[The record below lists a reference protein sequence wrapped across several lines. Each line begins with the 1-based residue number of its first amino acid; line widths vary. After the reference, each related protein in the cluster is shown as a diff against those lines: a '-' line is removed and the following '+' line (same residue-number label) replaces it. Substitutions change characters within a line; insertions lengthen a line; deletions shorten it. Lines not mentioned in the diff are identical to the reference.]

1 MTQRT
6 YTRIFD
12 QLHLNP
18 EDQVPIA
25 TLAQHSDL
33 HTAGKEQTRQKMATV
48 LIIDD
53 QATSRQILA
62 QIVRSIDEFLEIKS
76 FDSAQPA
83 LDWLSTRPADLILT
97 DYKMPSMNGIE
108 FLKLARAIPQLHSVP
123 IVMITSYE
131 QTEVRYQALGLGATD
146 FINKPIDHVECCARF
161 RNLLQLQRQR
171 LIIEDH
177 ANWLE
182 EQVRSAT
189 HAIRVREHET
199 LLRLAKAGEYR
210 DEETG
215 NHVIRMARFAH
226 IIAETL
232 GLDETECE
240 NIELSAP
247 MHDIGKIGIPDQILL
262 KPGKLTVEEFEII
275 KQHTVIG
282 YEILRD
288 SPSKYLKMGAE
299 IALGH
304 HEKYDGSGYPQGL
317 KGEDIPLTARIVAV
331 ADVFDALT
339 SRRCYKPAW
348 CDQDVLNL
356 MLGES
361 GKHFDPQCI
370 DAFLSQIDKMR
381 DIRAALSDD
390 DNRKRGAT

>member
-1 MTQRT
+1 M
-6 YTRIFD
+6 
-12 QLHLNP
+12 P
-18 EDQVPIA
+18 
-25 TLAQHSDL
+25 
-33 HTAGKEQTRQKMATV
+33 TV
-48 LIIDD
+48 LVIDD

-62 QIVRSIDEFLEIKS
+62 QIVRSIDESLDIES

-83 LDWLSTRPADLILT
+83 LDWLRDNPADLILT
-97 DYKMPSMNGIE
+97 DYKMPGMNGIE
-108 FLKLARAIPQLHSVP
+108 FLEQARAIPQIHIVP
-123 IVMITSYE
+123 IVMITSHE
-131 QTEVRYQALGLGATD
+131 QSDIRYQALELGATD
-146 FINKPIDHVECCARF
+146 FINKPIDHAECRARF

-171 LIIEDH
+171 LIIEDR

-182 EQVRSAT
+182 EQVRAAT

-215 NHVIRMARFAH
+215 NHVIRMARFARV
-226 IIAETL
+226 IAETL
-232 GLDETECE
+232 GVDETECE
-240 NIELSAP
+240 SIELSAP

-262 KPGKLTVEEFEII
+262 KPGKLTTQEFEII
-275 KQHTVIG
+275 KQHTIIG

-288 SPSKYLKMGAE
+288 SPSKYLRMGAE

-317 KGEDIPLTARIVAV
+317 AGETIPLTARIVAV

-339 SRRCYKPAW
+339 SDRCYKPAW
-348 CDQDVLNL
+348 RDQDVLGL
-356 MLGES
+356 LVSES

-370 DAFLSQIDKMR
+370 DAFLSQIDKVKE
-381 DIRAALSDD
+381 IRAALSDD
-390 DNRKRGAT
+390 DDRKQEAT

>member
-1 MTQRT
+1 
-6 YTRIFD
+6 
-12 QLHLNP
+12 
-18 EDQVPIA
+18 
-25 TLAQHSDL
+25 
-33 HTAGKEQTRQKMATV
+33 MATV
-48 LIIDD
+48 LVIDD
-53 QATSRQILA
+53 QATSRQILT
-62 QIVRSIDEFLEIKS
+62 QIVRSIDDSLEIKS

-83 LDWLSTRPADLILT
+83 LNWLSDKPADLILT
-97 DYKMPSMNGIE
+97 DYKMPGMNGIE
-108 FLKLARAIPQLHSVP
+108 FLEAARAIPQLHNAP
-123 IVMITSYE
+123 IVMITSHE
-131 QTEVRYQALGLGATD
+131 QSEIRYQALELGATD
-146 FINKPIDHVECCARF
+146 FINKPIDHIECSARF

-171 LIIEDH
+171 LIIEDR

-182 EQVRSAT
+182 EQVRAST

-215 NHVIRMARFAH
+215 NHVIRMARFARV
-226 IIAETL
+226 IAETL
-232 GLDETECE
+232 GIDETECE
-240 NIELSAP
+240 SIELSAP
-247 MHDIGKIGIPDQILL
+247 MHDIGKIGIPDHILL
-262 KPGKLTVEEFEII
+262 KPGKLTVEEFDII

-288 SPSKYLKMGAE
+288 SPSKYLRMGAD

-317 KGEDIPLTARIVAV
+317 KGEDIPLPARIVAV

-348 CDQDVLNL
+348 RDQDVLNL
-356 MLGES
+356 ILSES

-370 DAFLSQIDKMR
+370 DAFLSQIEKIR
-381 DIRAALSDD
+381 GIRASLSDD
-390 DNRKRGAT
+390 DGRKQEAT

>member
-1 MTQRT
+1 
-6 YTRIFD
+6 
-12 QLHLNP
+12 
-18 EDQVPIA
+18 
-25 TLAQHSDL
+25 
-33 HTAGKEQTRQKMATV
+33 MATV

-53 QATSRQILA
+53 QATSRQILT
-62 QIVRSIDEFLEIKS
+62 QIVKSIDEFLEVKS
-76 FDSAQPA
+76 FESAQPA
-83 LDWLSTRPADLILT
+83 LDWLHERPADLILT
-97 DYKMPSMNGIE
+97 DYKMPGMNGVE
-108 FLKLARAIPQLHSVP
+108 FLESARAVPQLHNVP
-123 IVMITSYE
+123 IVMITSHE
-131 QTEVRYQALGLGATD
+131 QTEIRYRALELGATD
-146 FINKPIDHVECCARF
+146 FINKPIDHAECRARF
-161 RNLLQLQRQR
+161 RNLLQMQRQR
-171 LIIEDH
+171 LIIEDR

-215 NHVIRMARFAH
+215 NHVIRMARFARV
-226 IIAETL
+226 IAETL
-232 GLDETECE
+232 GIDDTECE
-240 NIELSAP
+240 SIELSAP

-262 KPGKLTVEEFEII
+262 KPGKLTVEEFDII

-288 SPSKYLKMGAE
+288 SPSKYLRMGAD

-317 KGEDIPLTARIVAV
+317 KGDDIPLPARIVAV

-348 CDQDVLNL
+348 RDQDVLKL
-356 MLGES
+356 ITSES

-370 DAFLSQIDKMR
+370 EAFMSQIDKVKS
-381 DIRAALSDD
+381 IRASLSDED
-390 DNRKRGAT
+390 DRKREAT

>member
-1 MTQRT
+1 
-6 YTRIFD
+6 
-12 QLHLNP
+12 
-18 EDQVPIA
+18 
-25 TLAQHSDL
+25 
-33 HTAGKEQTRQKMATV
+33 MATV
-48 LIIDD
+48 LVIDD

-83 LDWLSTRPADLILT
+83 LDWLADKSADLILT
-97 DYKMPSMNGIE
+97 DYKMPGMNGIE
-108 FLKLARAIPQLHSVP
+108 FLQQVRTMPQAHNVP
-123 IVMITSYE
+123 VVMITSHE
-131 QTEVRYQALGLGATD
+131 QTEIRYQALELGATD
-146 FINKPIDHVECCARF
+146 FINKPIDHAECRARF

-171 LIIEDH
+171 LIIEDR

-182 EQVRSAT
+182 EQVRIAT

-215 NHVIRMARFAH
+215 NHVIRMARFAR

-232 GLDETECE
+232 GLDEIECE
-240 NIELSAP
+240 SIELSAP

-262 KPGKLTVEEFEII
+262 KPGKLTVEEFEVI
-275 KQHTVIG
+275 KQHTIIG

-317 KGEDIPLTARIVAV
+317 GGEDIPLTARIVAV

-348 CDQDVLNL
+348 RDQDVLSL
-356 MLGES
+356 IVSES
-361 GKHFDPQCI
+361 GKHFDPKCI
-370 DAFLSQIDKMR
+370 DAFLSQIDR
-381 DIRAALSDD
+381 VRETRASLSDEG
-390 DNRKRGAT
+390 NRKREAT

>member
-1 MTQRT
+1 
-6 YTRIFD
+6 
-12 QLHLNP
+12 
-18 EDQVPIA
+18 
-25 TLAQHSDL
+25 
-33 HTAGKEQTRQKMATV
+33 MATV
-48 LIIDD
+48 LVIDD

-83 LDWLSTRPADLILT
+83 LDWLADKPADLILT
-97 DYKMPSMNGIE
+97 DYKMPGMNGIE
-108 FLKLARAIPQLHSVP
+108 FLQQARAVPQVHNVP
-123 IVMITSYE
+123 IVMITSHE
-131 QTEVRYQALGLGATD
+131 QTEIRYRALELGATD
-146 FINKPIDHVECCARF
+146 FINKPIDHAECRARF

-171 LIIEDH
+171 LIIEDR

-182 EQVRSAT
+182 EQVRIAT

-215 NHVIRMARFAH
+215 NHVIRMARFAR

-232 GLDETECE
+232 GLDEIECE
-240 NIELSAP
+240 SIELSAP
-247 MHDIGKIGIPDQILL
+247 MHDIGKIGIPDHILL
-262 KPGKLTVEEFEII
+262 KPGKLTTEEFEVI
-275 KQHTVIG
+275 KQHTIIG

-317 KGEDIPLTARIVAV
+317 GGEDIPLTARIVAV

-348 CDQDVLNL
+348 RDQDVLSLLVN
-356 MLGES
+356 ES
-361 GKHFDPQCI
+361 RKHFDPQCV
-370 DAFLSQIDKMR
+370 DAFLSQIDR
-381 DIRAALSDD
+381 IREIRASLCDEY
-390 DNRKRGAT
+390 NKQREAT

>member
-1 MTQRT
+1 
-6 YTRIFD
+6 
-12 QLHLNP
+12 
-18 EDQVPIA
+18 
-25 TLAQHSDL
+25 
-33 HTAGKEQTRQKMATV
+33 MATV
-48 LIIDD
+48 LVIDD

-62 QIVRSIDEFLEIKS
+62 QIVRSIDELLEIKS

-83 LDWLSTRPADLILT
+83 LDWLRGNSADLILT
-97 DYKMPSMNGIE
+97 DYKMPDVNGIE
-108 FLKLARAIPQLHSVP
+108 FLEQARAIPQVHTTP
-123 IVMITSYE
+123 IVMITSHE
-131 QTEVRYQALGLGATD
+131 QTEIRYQALELGATD
-146 FINKPIDHVECCARF
+146 FINKPIDHVECRARF

-171 LIIEDH
+171 LIIEDR

-182 EQVRSAT
+182 EQVRAAT

-215 NHVIRMARFAH
+215 NHVIRMARFAR

-232 GLDETECE
+232 DVDETECE
-240 NIELSAP
+240 SIELSAP

-262 KPGKLTVEEFEII
+262 KPGKLTAQEFEVI

-317 KGEDIPLTARIVAV
+317 VGEAIPLTARIVAV

-348 CDQDVLNL
+348 CDKDVLSL
-356 MLGES
+356 ITSES
-361 GKHFDPQCI
+361 GKHFDPRCI
-370 DAFLSQIDKMR
+370 DAFLSQIDRIKE
-381 DIRAALSDD
+381 IRAALSDD
-390 DNRKRGAT
+390 DERKQNVT